1 MQALGGVETFGWVF
15 MLEAADAM
23 AKAGDVVV
31 IGYENVASGYI
42 SVLIEGDVAAVDS
55 AVKAGAKAVER
66 IGGEAYSCLVIPRPV
81 GWKKLQVDII

>member
-1 MQALGGVETFGWVF
+1 

-42 SVLIEGDVAAVDS
+42 SVL
-55 AVKAGAKAVER
+55 VKG
-66 IGGEAYSCLVIPRPV
+66 YCCS
-81 GWKKLQVDII
+81 